1 MVEVF
6 ITDIT
11 EKHDAIEIIKS
22 IKQMYSQLKV
32 SYDINETNLPFPYG
46 HTVLRIEGAHIP
58 VNTLKLMV
66 KTSGFHCEIMEDNTY
81 S

>member
-6 ITDIT
+6 ITDII

-32 SYDINETNLPFPYG
+32 SYDINETNLPFPHG

-58 VNTLKLMV
+58 VNALKLMV
-66 KTSGFHCEIMEDNTY
+66 NTSGFLCEIMEDNMY

>member
-6 ITDIT
+6 ITDIA
-11 EKHDAIEIIKS
+11 EKQDAIKIIKS

-32 SYDINETNLPFPYG
+32 SYDINETNLPFPRG

-66 KTSGFHCEIMEDNTY
+66 KTSGFHCEIMEYKTY